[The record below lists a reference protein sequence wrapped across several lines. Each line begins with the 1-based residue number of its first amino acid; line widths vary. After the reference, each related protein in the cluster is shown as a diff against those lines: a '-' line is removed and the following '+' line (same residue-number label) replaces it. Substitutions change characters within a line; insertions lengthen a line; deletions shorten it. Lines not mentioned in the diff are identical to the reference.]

1 MSDFAIVTGGA
12 RGIGAAIAERLKAD
26 GLRVAVVDRIV
37 PEHDHADEVLEL
49 DLSDVEATRTALEKF
64 CDGRR
69 VTRLVNNAGIVEPA
83 DVEGTDPYS
92 IDKVAAVNL
101 RAPLVCLQAALPAM
115 KEARLGRVV
124 NISSRVALGKELRTA
139 YAATKAGLHGMTKT
153 WALELGRHGITVNAL
168 GPGPIAT
175 ELFNKV
181 NPPGDPRTE
190 KIIATVPMKRTGTPQ
205 DVADAVSFFCSERA
219 GFVTGQVLYVCGGMT
234 IGSV

>member
-1 MSDFAIVTGGA
+1 MTDHAIVTGGA

-26 GLRVAVVDRIV
+26 GLSVAVVDRIA
-37 PEHDHADEVLEL
+37 PQHGHADAFIEL
-49 DLSDVEATRTALEKF
+49 DLSDVEATRDALTRF
-64 CDGRR
+64 CEGRR
-69 VTRLVNNAGIVEPA
+69 VTRLVNNAGIVMPA
-83 DVEGTDPYS
+83 TVEETDPAS
-92 IDKVAAVNL
+92 IDQVSAVNL
-101 RAPLVCLQAALPAM
+101 RAPLVCLQAVLPSM
-115 KEARLGRVV
+115 KEAGLGRVV

-153 WALELGRHGITVNAL
+153 WALELGRHGITVNAV

-190 KIIATVPMKRTGTPQ
+190 KIIETVPVKRTGTPE
-205 DVADAVSFFCSERA
+205 DVAEAVGFFCSERA

-234 IGSV
+234 IGSA